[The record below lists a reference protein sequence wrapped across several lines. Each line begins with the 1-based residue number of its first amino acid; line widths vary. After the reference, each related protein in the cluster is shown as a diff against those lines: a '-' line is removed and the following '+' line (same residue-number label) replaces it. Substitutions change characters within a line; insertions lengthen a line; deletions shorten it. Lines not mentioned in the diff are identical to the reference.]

1 VLGINHEA
9 SSENDS
15 ALESKTDEA
24 VINLICLG
32 ETKLYSV
39 IMRRYNQRL
48 FRTARSILKND
59 DDAQDAVQEA
69 YISAF
74 FKLDSY
80 ESTGKFA
87 AWLTR
92 ITVNEALMIKRK
104 PVNKIFEKSF
114 NETVITARGN
124 PADTLANKELAGLIE
139 VAIDALPDN
148 FRIVFVLR
156 AVQQLSVRET
166 ALSLDIKE
174 ATVKT
179 RFLRAREQM
188 QLFLNKHI
196 QDVGLHAFEFA
207 GQRCDNIVMNVFKR
221 LDSEICS

>member
-1 VLGINHEA
+1 MLAINPEA
-9 SSENDS
+9 SPENEDV
-15 ALESKTDEA
+15 LELKSDED
-24 VINLICLG
+24 VIKLVRQG
-32 ETKLYSV
+32 ETQSYEI

-48 FRTARSILKND
+48 FRAARSILKND
-59 DDAQDAVQEA
+59 DDAQDAMQEA

-80 ESTGKFA
+80 ESTGKLG

-104 PVNKIFEKSF
+104 PGYRIFEQSC
-114 NETVITARGN
+114 NETVIATRGN

-139 VAIDALPDN
+139 VAIDALSDSY
-148 FRIVFVLR
+148 RTVFVLR

-166 ALSLDIKE
+166 ALSLDVKE

-188 QLFLNKHI
+188 QLTLDKHI

-207 GQRCDNIVMNVFKR
+207 GQRCDNIVKNVLKR
-221 LDSEICS
+221 LDH